1 MTSRVLVGED
11 NPKRLEV
18 VVGRTG
24 RLGAPQPNV
33 PGCTLGIQFSQD
45 LPGGGGG

>member
-1 MTSRVLVGED
+1 MTPRVLVGEH

-18 VVGRTG
+18 IVGRTG

-33 PGCTLGIQFSQD
+33 PGRTLGVQFSQD
-45 LPGGGGG
+45 LLGGTR